1 VQALQLER
9 KLPLAADPREQ
20 RELAPQPTARPSARG
35 MRLAITQLSASAYGD
50 LRSCP
55 YRFFAMRQLGLQEA
69 DEIEAEVGK
78 REFGT
83 WLHRVL
89 GMFHD
94 ALKAVPEPPGP
105 QRRQLLDITAQE
117 VTRSMRFDSSEF
129 LPFEAAWP
137 KVRDG
142 YLEWLAK
149 HEAGER
155 AVFESAESDHELQLG
170 RVKLVGRIDRI
181 DRLPDGT
188 AMVMDYKTE
197 AGKAS
202 GDRVKDPGEDTQLAF
217 YAALLPDDTLR
228 AAYVNIG
235 ERGET
240 RTIEQAAVVQARDML
255 VEGIQHDVERIEAGD
270 LLPALGE
277 GRVCEFCAAR
287 GLCRRDFWS

>member
-1 VQALQLER
+1 
-9 KLPLAADPREQ
+9 
-20 RELAPQPTARPSARG
+20 
-35 MRLAITQLSASAYGD
+35 
-50 LRSCP
+50 
-55 YRFFAMRQLGLQEA
+55 MRQLGLQEA

-117 VTRSMRFDSSEF
+117 VTRSMRFDPSEF